1 LVTAGSARKIIAT
14 KDDTTLIEGSG
25 DQRQV
30 ASRIAEIKAQIEHAS
45 SEYDKENL
53 EKRLAALAGKVA
65 VIKVGGATETEIDE
79 KKFRVDDAVAAT
91 KAAVAE
97 GIVPGGG
104 VTLVDLSKK
113 LTVEP
118 TKIGSSEEA
127 GHLVLKR
134 ALVQPF
140 RELMRNAGLNPDEK
154 LPLVIA
160 SKGGQGFDVN
170 EPSNLV
176 DLKAKGIVDPAKVT
190 REAVQ
195 NAVSIAG
202 TAMTMGSL
210 IVDIPE
216 EKSAPAGGGMPGMG
230 GMGGMDY

>member
-1 LVTAGSARKIIAT
+1 
-14 KDDTTLIEGSG
+14 
-25 DQRQV
+25 
-30 ASRIAEIKAQIEHAS
+30 
-45 SEYDKENL
+45 
-53 EKRLAALAGKVA
+53 LAGKVA
-65 VIKVGGATETEIDE
+65 VIKVGGATETEIEE

-104 VTLVDLSKK
+104 VTLVDLARK

-154 LPLVIA
+154 LPMVISPA
-160 SKGGQGFDVN
+160 RADRVSTSMTQPK
-170 EPSNLV
+170 LV
-176 DLKAKGIVDPAKVT
+176 DLKTKGIVDPAKVT

-216 EKSAPAGGGMPGMG
+216 EKSAPAGGGMPG
-230 GMGGMDY
+230 GMGAWAAWTTSLGIGR